1 MVMQA
6 HDLKREISTILDQQI
21 QCVLATLQDDQ
32 PCQHMMAFAYAE
44 DLSRIF
50 LATYVDTRKYRNM
63 ITNPSVSILWD
74 NRSGSVADHVD
85 GLSLIAL
92 GRAELLVGCS
102 QVEVRELILKRNQA
116 LQVLLED
123 ESCKLFM
130 VLIEDY
136 QWTKGYQQVLHY
148 IPAMQPAP
156 SNSILAP

>member
-1 MVMQA
+1 MAMQA
-6 HDLKREISTILDQQI
+6 HDLKLEISTILDQQI

-50 LATYVDTRKYRNM
+50 LATYMDTRKYRNM
-63 ITNPSVSILWD
+63 ITNPGVSILWD
-74 NRSGSVADHVD
+74 NRSGSTADHID

-92 GRAELLVGCS
+92 GRAELLAGS
-102 QVEVRELILKRNQA
+102 AQVEVRELILKRNPT

-123 ESCKLFM
+123 KSCKLFM
-130 VLIEDY
+130 VKIEDY

-148 IPAMQPAP
+148 FPFTQTGT
-156 SNSILAP
+156 LE

>member
-1 MVMQA
+1 MQA
-6 HDLKREISTILDQQI
+6 HDLKREIFTILEQQI

-63 ITNPSVSILWD
+63 ISNPSVSILWD
-74 NRSGSVADHVD
+74 NRSGSAADHVD

-92 GRAELLVGCS
+92 GSAELLAGS
-102 QVEVRELILKRNQA
+102 AQVEVCDLILKRNPA

-148 IPAMQPAP
+148 IPAA
-156 SNSILAP
+156 

>member
-1 MVMQA
+1 MQA
-6 HDLKREISTILDQQI
+6 DDLKREISTILDQQI

-44 DLSRIF
+44 DLSRIY
-50 LATYVDTRKYRNM
+50 LATYLETRKYRNM
-63 ITNPSVSILWD
+63 ISNPSVSILWD
-74 NRSGSVADHVD
+74 NRSGSPADHVD

-92 GRAELLVGCS
+92 GRAELLGGS
-102 QVEVRELILKRNQA
+102 AQVEVHELILKRNPA
-116 LQVLLED
+116 LQILLED

-148 IPAMQPAP
+148 SPAAHPG
-156 SNSILAP
+156 SFE

>member
-6 HDLKREISTILDQQI
+6 HDLKREISTILEQQI

-50 LATYVDTRKYRNM
+50 LATYMDTRKYRNM
-63 ITNPSVSILWD
+63 ISNPSVSILWD
-74 NRSGSVADHVD
+74 NRSGSAADHLD

-92 GRAELLVGCS
+92 GRAELLTGS
-102 QVEVRELILKRNQA
+102 AQVEVRELILKRNPA

-123 ESCKLFM
+123 ESCKLFV

-148 IPAMQPAP
+148 IPATQPG
-156 SNSILAP
+156 SFE

>member
-1 MVMQA
+1 MAMQA
-6 HDLKREISTILDQQI
+6 LDLKREISTILDQQI

-32 PCQHMMAFAYAE
+32 PCQHMMAFAHAE

-50 LATYVDTRKYRNM
+50 LATYMDTRKYRNM

-74 NRSGSVADHVD
+74 NRSGLAADHVD

-92 GRAELLVGCS
+92 GRAELLAGS
-102 QVEVRELILKRNQA
+102 AQVEVRELILKRNPA

-123 ESCKLFM
+123 KSCKLFM

-148 IPAMQPAP
+148 TPIAQPDTFE
-156 SNSILAP
+156 

>member
-1 MVMQA
+1 MQA

-21 QCVLATLQDDQ
+21 QCVLATLQDHQ

-74 NRSGSVADHVD
+74 NRSGSAADHVD

-92 GRAELLVGCS
+92 GRAELLTGS
-102 QVEVRELILKRNQA
+102 AQDEVRELILKRNPALQA
-116 LQVLLED
+116 LLGD
-123 ESCKLFM
+123 ASCKLFM

-136 QWTKGYQQVLHY
+136 QWTKGYQRVLHY
-148 IPAMQPAP
+148 TP
-156 SNSILAP
+156 SRNPTASTSILAP